1 MSIGN
6 RAIAFRAA
14 LAAALVLASSGTFS
28 IVRPAAAQPAAL
40 STTQAEALDAY
51 NRALSD
57 FKSILA
63 ERRHQ
68 IDAHQELPNL
78 PGQALYIARIDMMS
92 TYKDL
97 TDAMPSKIGRPN
109 KFKIPPQYFDAD
121 NEPLVDEYRAL
132 FAIMEAPP
140 AYAQASAT
148 PFKDVADLG
157 IAIARAKGLDA
168 NEAAVAGRISLG
180 MFFAETSGT
189 QNAGNVRSNSYKGS
203 LQTSPSEDRSGRRK
217 WEAIRPSIAGFDP
230 QLIARDDKEERRAA
244 GIDQRYNHWTGV
256 RNGLMNAHAEL
267 FGQIPAITKKLPDT
281 IDQMKV
287 FELIQIIPSPTK
299 SALQSGDLL
308 GYRIS
313 NPRIMKYLRNNGI
326 FALGKAERARTSASF
341 REILDAMWLF
351 NIKFEQARAKFEEVR
366 GQAK

>member
-1 MSIGN
+1 MDRERYTI
-6 RAIAFRAA
+6 AIAAAFAVGVLLTTLSIVSPA
-14 LAAALVLASSGTFS
+14 LA
-28 IVRPAAAQPAAL
+28 QPTAL
-40 STTQAEALDAY
+40 SPQQTDALDAY

-63 ERRHQ
+63 ERRRQ
-68 IDAHQELPNL
+68 IDAHQELPDL
-78 PGQALYIARIDMMS
+78 PGQALYLARIDMMS

-140 AYAQASAT
+140 AYAQTSAT

-168 NEAAVAGRISLG
+168 TEAAVAGRISLG
-180 MFFAETSGT
+180 MFFAETGGT
-189 QNAGNVRSNSYKGS
+189 QNAGNARSNSYKGS
-203 LQTSPSEDRSGRRK
+203 LQTSPSEDRTGRRK
-217 WEAIRPSIAGFDP
+217 WQAIKPSIAGFDP

-244 GIDQRYNHWTGV
+244 GIDQRYNHWTNV

-267 FGQIPAITKKLPDT
+267 FGRIPTITKTLPDT

-287 FELIQIIPSPTK
+287 FELIQIIPAPTM

-308 GYRIS
+308 SYRIS

-326 FALGKAERARTSASF
+326 FALGKAERARTSANF
-341 REILDAMWLF
+341 REILAAMWLF

-366 GQAK
+366 GRAN